1 MPIINKG
8 IFDTDV
14 VFQRQVG
21 TDWPSVNTNIDLFVE
36 NLTVANTVS
45 ANTFVGIDTDQV
57 TEGSNLYFTERRA
70 IDSFTAGRNIIILE
84 NGTISSTAYSD
95 LYSLDID
102 GSINYNVTDSFESG
116 ITFPGQAD
124 NDRFALRSFTVTN
137 ISDSTAYID
146 ANVLYYTTG
155 NSATLAN
162 KIPVP
167 VGGYLEFINKTQ
179 ILQPNDKVNL
189 QAFDASLTPA
199 NNILSAIFTF
209 ETLQDDIA
217 FIGTGVTMTEAN
229 ANIVVYQS
237 SQSYTILESIKLV
250 NTVDHVVRA
259 KVFWADA
266 NSELKSYFVYNLPL
280 PPNSS
285 VEILQKPKRINIQDK
300 IIASYSPNSA
310 VSVFVSGRSGSTYE
324 IESFTETYSLLS
336 NSSIFLTLSTTAD
349 EGSELYYTVE

>member
-229 ANIVVYQS
+229 ANVLVYES
-237 SQSYTILESIKLV
+237 VQSYTILESIKLV

-285 VEILQKPKRINIQDK
+285 VEILQKPKRINFTDK
-300 IIASYSPNSA
+300 IFASYSPNSA